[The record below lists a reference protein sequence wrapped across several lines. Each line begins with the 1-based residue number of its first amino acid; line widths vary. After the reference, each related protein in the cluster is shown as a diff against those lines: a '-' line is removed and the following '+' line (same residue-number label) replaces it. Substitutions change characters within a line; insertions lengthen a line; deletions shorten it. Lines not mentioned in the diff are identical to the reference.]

1 MSVNDQFNMGR
12 IPIRPLSLT
21 DKALAQTK
29 ELLIDNLDNW
39 LECQRLDS
47 ELSNHTLNTYRN
59 SINKFINY
67 LSTNN
72 LDTFDKDILIGYKK
86 HLDLISNSVKSKNL
100 WI

>member
-1 MSVNDQFNMGR
+1 MES
-12 IPIRPLSLT
+12 
-21 DKALAQTK
+21 K
-29 ELLIDNLDNW
+29 ELLIDNLDSW

-47 ELSNHTLNTYRN
+47 ELSDHTLNTYRN